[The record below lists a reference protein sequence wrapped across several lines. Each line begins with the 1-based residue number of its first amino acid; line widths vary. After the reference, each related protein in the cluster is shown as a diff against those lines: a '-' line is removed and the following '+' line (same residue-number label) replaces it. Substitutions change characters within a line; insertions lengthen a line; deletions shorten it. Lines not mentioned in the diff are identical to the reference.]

1 MASAPRFEGQ
11 QIVNSF
17 NLYIDSERSN
27 IVGDKQS
34 RGDNVHYNFEGNTV
48 ECRDGEIMK
57 LSLVD
62 FHMPNNFYNVE
73 IKNSLARIRL
83 TAPTTISG
91 GLLPHNYTI
100 IERGN
105 YYDVQDI
112 ATNFAFQVAT
122 IIKTLV
128 VAAGNIHRIVN
139 NSLVTQ
145 KTPLKSIAVGASG
158 QVNQG
163 VFPMQSLGNT
173 IYNDTTGTLPAPI
186 VPISTIDD
194 GTLSDTPLQVGR
206 PDKKLLDVTINF
218 QNPHTLTNL
227 YISCQSAAGESYL
240 LLGGQ
245 RGDNSLD
252 TSHNSFLI
260 DLAPTVGIGA
270 DPSNT
275 CIRIRGY
282 FPMQLT
288 SEPHV
293 YLRTTL
299 GQNGLESAVLS
310 KDATSYNTEII
321 GSDILAKIPRNLESF
336 SYSANGGNDDFFI
349 LYQQR
354 KLNQIRLY
362 LTDSKGRPIGR
373 PGIADTIAALT
384 SGTAAGLEGTAP
396 AIPPLS
402 TDKITF
408 VNTDQNTT
416 GNMYFTTTLKVEII
430 KKSTPQLLETEA
442 PPFPPVPSKASGVIS
457 FGNKYGKI

>member
-11 QIVNSF
+11 QTVNSF

-83 TAPTTISG
+83 AAPTTISG
-91 GLLPHNYTI
+91 GLLAHNYTI

-122 IIKTLV
+122 IVKTLV
-128 VAAGNIHRIVN
+128 VACGNIHRIVN

-145 KTPLKSIAVGASG
+145 TTALVPTHTTPLR
-158 QVNQG
+158 G
-163 VFPMQSLGNT
+163 VYPL
-173 IYNDTTGTLPAPI
+173 ILDTSP
-186 VPISTIDD
+186 S
-194 GTLSDTPLQVGR
+194 TPLQTGR

-240 LLGGQ
+240 LLGGE

-396 AIPPLS
+396 SIPPLS

-430 KKSTPQLLETEA
+430 KKSAPQLLETEP

>member
-11 QIVNSF
+11 QTVNSF

-48 ECRDGEIMK
+48 EARDGEIMK

-83 TAPTTISG
+83 AAPTTISG
-91 GLLPHNYTI
+91 GLLAHNYTI

-112 ATNFAFQVAT
+112 ASNFAFQVAT
-122 IIKTLV
+122 IVKTLV

-145 KTPLKSIAVGASG
+145 TTALVPTNATPTR
-158 QVNQG
+158 G
-163 VFPMQSLGNT
+163 VYPL
-173 IYNDTTGTLPAPI
+173 
-186 VPISTIDD
+186 ISDVST
-194 GTLSDTPLQVGR
+194 STPLQAGR

-218 QNPHTLTNL
+218 QHAHTLTNL

-240 LLGGQ
+240 LLGGE

-252 TSHNSFLI
+252 TSHNSFSI
-260 DLAPTVGIGA
+260 DLLPTVGIGG

-373 PGIADTIAALT
+373 PGVADTVAALT

-430 KKSTPQLLETEA
+430 KKSTPQLLETEP

-457 FGNKYGKI
+457 FGNKYGKM

>member
-48 ECRDGEIMK
+48 EARDGEIMR

-83 TAPTTISG
+83 AAPTTISG
-91 GLLPHNYTI
+91 GLLAHNYTI

-112 ATNFAFQVAT
+112 ATNFAFQVGT
-122 IIKTLV
+122 IIRTLV
-128 VAAGNIHRIVN
+128 VAAGTLDKITN

-145 KTPLKSIAVGASG
+145 TQTALATTVTPATPLG
-158 QVNQG
+158 
-163 VFPMQSLGNT
+163 L
-173 IYNDTTGTLPAPI
+173 
-186 VPISTIDD
+186 
-194 GTLSDTPLQVGR
+194 GR
-206 PDKKLLDVTINF
+206 PDKKLLDVTIEF
-218 QNPHTLTNL
+218 QHPHTLTHL

-240 LLGGQ
+240 LLGGE

-260 DLAPTVGIGA
+260 DLAPTVGTSQ
-270 DPSNT
+270 PTRSV
-275 CIRIRGY
+275 RIRGF

-373 PGIADTIAALT
+373 PGIADTVAALT

-396 AIPPLS
+396 SIPPLS

-408 VNTDQNTT
+408 VNTDQNTI
-416 GNMYFTTTLKVEII
+416 GNMYFTTTLKIEII
-430 KKSTPQLLETEA
+430 KKSTPQLLETEP

-457 FGNKYGKI
+457 FGNKYGKM

>member
-11 QIVNSF
+11 QTVNSF

-48 ECRDGEIMK
+48 ECRDGEIMR

-83 TAPTTISG
+83 TAPTTVSG

-128 VAAGNIHRIVN
+128 VAAGNIHKIVN

-145 KTPLKSIAVGASG
+145 KTPLKSMVVGAGG

-163 VFPMQSLGNT
+163 VFPMQSLGNVIFNTAGTVIPATTT
-173 IYNDTTGTLPAPI
+173 I
-186 VPISTIDD
+186 SD

-218 QNPHTLTNL
+218 QNPHTLTAL

-240 LLGGQ
+240 LLGGE

-299 GQNGLESAVLS
+299 GQNGLESSVLS

-373 PGIADTIAALT
+373 PGIADDTVAALA

-396 AIPPLS
+396 SIPPLS

-408 VNTDQNTT
+408 VNEKQNTT

-430 KKSTPQLLETEA
+430 KKSTPQLLETEP

-457 FGNKYGKI
+457 FGNKYGKN